1 MSKGVYKVFITL
13 CILSFFCSGVGIG
26 ITFNK
31 RNKKDYIEYI
41 DNVYY
46 ITNYNSRTYNER
58 EITQISS
65 KEKINSKIEI
75 EKLSIE
81 RTNNNSESNN
91 IEIYN
96 IFDLTNNEN
105 EYLQI
110 YAKNKNNL
118 SVKANFKLLFYDK
131 NNRLIDTILNTEY
144 ILPNVEFAV
153 NFKIK
158 NNNYYYYK
166 LEYDASNV
174 DNNIVSIDYI
184 DKYNSFVVKENS
196 GELNILFKNN
206 TVNDIDVLKY
216 SCILYKNNKAV
227 AAFLS
232 KNSVRLPVKY
242 GEGLKCGLESFDGLN
257 YDSYK
262 IYLTEAYNFQTN
274 N

>member
-13 CILSFFCSGVGIG
+13 CIISFFCSGVGIG

-31 RNKKDYIEYI
+31 RNKKNYVEYI

-158 NNNYYYYK
+158 NNNYYY
-166 LEYDASNV
+166 
-174 DNNIVSIDYI
+174 
-184 DKYNSFVVKENS
+184 
-196 GELNILFKNN
+196 
-206 TVNDIDVLKY
+206 
-216 SCILYKNNKAV
+216 
-227 AAFLS
+227 
-232 KNSVRLPVKY
+232 
-242 GEGLKCGLESFDGLN
+242 
-257 YDSYK
+257 
-262 IYLTEAYNFQTN
+262 
-274 N
+274 